1 MIFHCCKIYI
11 LVSELQKNV
20 IIIDTHISHFFFQRD
35 LSSSVSAI
43 SFRSDGFTSK
53 VAFILWYKVEAKV

>member
-53 VAFILWYKVEAKV
+53 VAKLFYGTK